1 MRKFAAWIHR
11 YIGLALG
18 ALLLTSGLTGSL
30 IVFQKPID
38 ALLNDAML
46 QVQPQATH
54 VSLDD
59 SLHAARQ
66 AIPQAKASFVFLPE
80 SASDALEIR
89 FQGSDLRAYV
99 NPYTAELLGIRKAND
114 SIMGFLVDLHV
125 HLLSGK
131 TGERIIGWSGLGA
144 IILSLLGLW
153 LWWPKRGRWKS
164 AFSIKWHAAPVR
176 IWLDVHKVAG
186 AVICAFLILTAAT
199 GAALALYDLIVE
211 PTFIALTGEGSRR
224 PQPLSQEKSGAARVP
239 LQPLLEHA
247 TAIFPDARIT
257 RITLPAKP
265 QGAVA
270 IRIRLN
276 GEIHQ
281 FGRTFLWFDQ
291 YSGAL
296 LRVDNALKANQATR
310 FQSWLFPLH
319 TGVYGGTPTRWL
331 QVLVGLSLSLL
342 TLSGAWLWWKGYR
355 ARAAAARTRLRHAS

>member
-1 MRKFAAWIHR
+1 MRKFAVWMHR

-18 ALLLTSGLTGSL
+18 ALLFTSGLTGSL
-30 IVFQKPID
+30 IVFQKPVD
-38 ALLNDAML
+38 AWLNDDML
-46 QVQPQATH
+46 QVQPQAAR

-59 SLHAARQ
+59 SLRTARRAVPHAHV
-66 AIPQAKASFVFLPE
+66 SFVFLPE
-80 SASDALEIR
+80 SPSDALEIR
-89 FQGSDLRAYV
+89 FQASGLRVYV
-99 NPYTAELLGIRKAND
+99 NPYTAELLGTREANN
-114 SIMGFLVDLHV
+114 SIMGFLVDLHA

-164 AFSIKWHAAPVR
+164 AFSIKWHAAPIR

-186 AVICAFLILTAAT
+186 AAICAFLILTAAT
-199 GAALALYDLIVE
+199 GAALALYDIVME
-211 PTFIALTGEGSRR
+211 PTLIALTGEGSRR
-224 PQPLSQEKSGAARVP
+224 PQPQSQNKNGTARAP
-239 LQPLLEHA
+239 LQPLLDHA
-247 TAIFPDARIT
+247 GAVLPNARIT

-265 QGAVA
+265 QAAVG
-270 IRIRLN
+270 IRMRLH

-296 LRVDNALKANQATR
+296 LRVDNALEANQATR

-319 TGVYGGTPTRWL
+319 TGFYGGTPTRWL

-342 TLSGAWLWWKGYR
+342 TLSGAWLWWKGFR
-355 ARAAAARTRLRHAS
+355 ARSAAARIRLRQAS